1 MEKKITTLLFDFDGT
16 LLDTNELIIQ
26 TFEHVLNTHF
36 PGQYDREQILPFL
49 GPTLTDTFGKIDEE
63 NAEQLIAEYRQWN
76 YDNHDRLA
84 VEFDGV
90 SKTLRQLKELGYKL
104 AIVSTK
110 RNEMVHKGIALLE
123 AGNIFD
129 TVIGLDD
136 VQHAKPNP
144 EPIYLALQR
153 LNASKEEAI
162 MIGDNYHDI
171 VGGQN
176 AGVKTAGV
184 AWTIKGEDFLQKYQ
198 PDYMLQH
205 ISDLLP
211 IVQGEKQ

>member
-1 MEKKITTLLFDFDGT
+1 
-16 LLDTNELIIQ
+16 
-26 TFEHVLNTHF
+26 
-36 PGQYDREQILPFL
+36 
-49 GPTLTDTFGKIDEE
+49 
-63 NAEQLIAEYRQWN
+63 
-76 YDNHDRLA
+76 
-84 VEFDGV
+84 
-90 SKTLRQLKELGYKL
+90 GYKL

-176 AGVKTAGV
+176 AGVKTAGL
-184 AWTIKGEDFLQKYQ
+184 AWTIKAEYFLQKYQ
-198 PDYMLQH
+198 LDYMLQH
-205 ISDLLP
+205 INYLFP

>member
-1 MEKKITTLLFDFDGT
+1 MKKNITTILFDFDGT

-26 TFEHVLNTHF
+26 TFEHVLNKHF
-36 PGQYDREQILPFL
+36 PGQYSREDILPFL
-49 GPTLTDTFGKIDEE
+49 GPTLVDTFSKVDED
-63 NAEQLIAEYRQWN
+63 NAEQLIEEYRAWN
-76 YDNHDRLA
+76 YAHHDRLA

-90 SKTLRQLKELGYKL
+90 SQTLRTLKEQGFKL

-110 RNEMVHKGIALLE
+110 RNTMVHKGIELLE
-123 AGNIFD
+123 VGNIFD

-136 VQHAKPNP
+136 VQHAKPDP
-144 EPIYLALQR
+144 EPINLALQR
-153 LNASKEEAI
+153 LNATKEEAI

-171 VGGQN
+171 EGGQN

-184 AWTIKGEDFLQKYQ
+184 AWTIKGEAFLQAYQ

-205 ISDLLP
+205 ISDVLP
-211 IVQGEKQ
+211 IVQGEMK